1 MRKPTIKQYSK
12 RVVSAMVLAW
22 FVGIAF
28 GMGVTVWQMIRAPDR
43 APDAVS
49 LDSLLTYIGAPMGCG
64 IAGYLTKAAFENRE
78 KIRAQYIPEY
88 DEKITEEECHE
99 ENRLETEID
108 EP

>member
-28 GMGVTVWQMIRAPDR
+28 GMGVTVWQMIRAPD
-43 APDAVS
+43 AVS

-64 IAGYLTKAAFENRE
+64 IAGYLAKSAFENRE
-78 KIRAQYIPEY
+78 KIKAQYIPEY
-88 DEKITEEECHE
+88 DNLMEEIHGKA
-99 ENRLETEID
+99 ENQLEAETD

>member
-22 FVGIAF
+22 FAGIAF
-28 GMGVTVWQMIRAPDR
+28 GMGVIIWQMIR

-64 IAGYLTKAAFENRE
+64 IAGYLAKSAFENRE
-78 KIRAQYIPEY
+78 KIKAKYIPEY
-88 DEKITEEECHE
+88 DEMMEETH
-99 ENRLETEID
+99 ETENQLEAETD

>member
-22 FVGIAF
+22 FAGIAF
-28 GMGVTVWQMIRAPDR
+28 GMGVIIWQMIR

-64 IAGYLTKAAFENRE
+64 IAGYLAKSAFENRE
-78 KIRAQYIPEY
+78 KIKAQYIPEY
-88 DEKITEEECHE
+88 DNLMEEIHGKA
-99 ENRLETEID
+99 ENQLEAETD

>member
-1 MRKPTIKQYSK
+1 MRKIKQYSK
-12 RVVSAMVLAW
+12 RVVTAMIIAW

-28 GMGVTVWQMIRAPDR
+28 GMAVIVWQMIR

-64 IAGYLTKAAFENRE
+64 IAGYLAKSAFENRE
-78 KIRAQYIPEY
+78 NIKAHYIPEY
-88 DEKITEEECHE
+88 DNLTEETENE
-99 ENRLETEID
+99 ENRLGTEAD

>member
-28 GMGVTVWQMIRAPDR
+28 GMGVTVWQMIRAPD
-43 APDAVS
+43 AVS

-64 IAGYLTKAAFENRE
+64 IAGYLAKSAFENRE
-78 KIRAQYIPEY
+78 KIKAKYIPEY
-88 DEKITEEECHE
+88 DNLMEEESNE
-99 ENRLETEID
+99 ENRLGAETD

>member
-12 RVVSAMVLAW
+12 RVISAMVLAW
-22 FVGIAF
+22 FAGIAF
-28 GMGVTVWQMIRAPDR
+28 GMGVIIWQMIR

-64 IAGYLTKAAFENRE
+64 IAGYLAKSAFENRE
-78 KIRAQYIPEY
+78 KIKAKYIPEY
-88 DEKITEEECHE
+88 DNLTEETVNE
-99 ENRLETEID
+99 ENRLGTEID

>member
-22 FVGIAF
+22 FAGIAF
-28 GMGVTVWQMIRAPDR
+28 GMGVIIWQMIR

-64 IAGYLTKAAFENRE
+64 IAGYLAKSAFENRE
-78 KIRAQYIPEY
+78 KIKAKYIPEY
-88 DEKITEEECHE
+88 DNLMEEAYG
-99 ENRLETEID
+99 ETENQLEAETD

>member
-12 RVVSAMVLAW
+12 RVVSVMVLAW
-22 FVGIAF
+22 FAGIAF
-28 GMGVTVWQMIRAPDR
+28 GMGVIVWRMIR

-64 IAGYLTKAAFENRE
+64 IAGYLAKSAFENRE
-78 KIRAQYIPEY
+78 KIKAKYIPEY
-88 DEKITEEECHE
+88 DNLTEEVSNE
-99 ENRLETEID
+99 ENRLGAETD